1 MWFLYSYRGQS
12 CLKISNERAMWPGTF
27 WYVQARMAIHKEEE
41 DRGVR
46 GMMNLPS
53 DGGMTSD
60 SEGGRLRSIL

>member
-1 MWFLYSYRGQS
+1 MYTQDG
-12 CLKISNERAMWPGTF
+12 A
-27 WYVQARMAIHKEEE
+27 AIHKEEE

-53 DGGMTSD
+53 DGGMTID